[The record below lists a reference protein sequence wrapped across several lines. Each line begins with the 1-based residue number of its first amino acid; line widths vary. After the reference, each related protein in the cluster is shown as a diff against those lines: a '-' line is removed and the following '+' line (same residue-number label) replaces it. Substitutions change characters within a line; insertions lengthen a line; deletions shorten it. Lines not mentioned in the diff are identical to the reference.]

1 MEQRILRKIIIAL
14 VTALGA
20 EIQPLILQKTEG
32 TSGGFFILKGIRTRR
47 EQTFTASVLPCVIG
61 GSSIILFIEN

>member
-1 MEQRILRKIIIAL
+1 MEQRILREIIIAL

-47 EQTFTASVLPCVIG
+47 EHFTASVLLCIIG
-61 GSSIILFIEN
+61 GCSIILFIEN

>member
-1 MEQRILRKIIIAL
+1 MEQRILREFIIAL

-20 EIQPLILQKTEG
+20 EIQSLILQKTEG
-32 TSGGFFILKGIRTRR
+32 TSGGFFILKGIRTRC
-47 EQTFTASVLPCVIG
+47 EQIFTASVLPCVIG

>member
-20 EIQPLILQKTEG
+20 KIQPLILQKTEG

-47 EQTFTASVLPCVIG
+47 EQTFTVSVLLAAVV
-61 GSSIILFIEN
+61 

>member
-1 MEQRILRKIIIAL
+1 MEQRILREIIIAL

-32 TSGGFFILKGIRTRR
+32 TSGGFFILKGIRT
-47 EQTFTASVLPCVIG
+47 
-61 GSSIILFIEN
+61 

>member
-20 EIQPLILQKTEG
+20 KIQPLILQKTEG
-32 TSGGFFILKGIRTRR
+32 TSGGFFVLKGIRTRR
-47 EQTFTASVLPCVIG
+47 EQTFTASACYLVLLAAVV
-61 GSSIILFIEN
+61 

>member
-20 EIQPLILQKTEG
+20 KIQPLILQKTEG

-47 EQTFTASVLPCVIG
+47 EQIFTVSGYFVLLAAVV
-61 GSSIILFIEN
+61 

>member
-1 MEQRILRKIIIAL
+1 MEQRILREIIIAL

-47 EQTFTASVLPCVIG
+47 ERLLLQACYFVLLAAVV
-61 GSSIILFIEN
+61 